1 MQSSR
6 TLHVALLCKTRWWRS
21 KVSSISLT
29 SVIRFGA
36 LLDQVC
42 GVFDELSE
50 RLDDEGVDVG
60 HVLLVAFTFL

>member
-1 MQSSR
+1 M
-6 TLHVALLCKTRWWRS
+6 
-21 KVSSISLT
+21 
-29 SVIRFGA
+29 IRFGA

-60 HVLLVAFTFL
+60 HVLLVAFTFLWVDLKTLPKFKSHKKLLGFQKVFCVQGL

>member
-1 MQSSR
+1 M
-6 TLHVALLCKTRWWRS
+6 
-21 KVSSISLT
+21 
-29 SVIRFGA
+29 IRFGA

-60 HVLLVAFTFL
+60 HVLLVAFTYFFVTTAVDLKTLPKFKSHKKLLGFQKVF

>member
-1 MQSSR
+1 M
-6 TLHVALLCKTRWWRS
+6 
-21 KVSSISLT
+21 
-29 SVIRFGA
+29 IRFGA

-60 HVLLVAFTFL
+60 HVLLSCCFYFFVTNAVDLRKNPSKV